1 MTYAIQMYVI
11 DKAGPV
17 FVSVYLPLQTLL
29 VAIIEAVALGEKFYL
44 GGWVSSIITTTSTT
58 IQF

>member
-1 MTYAIQMYVI
+1 MTYAIQIYVI

-17 FVSVYLPLQTLL
+17 FVSVYLPLQTML
-29 VAIIEAVALGEKFYL
+29 VAIIEAVDLGEKFYL